1 VIFGGG
7 RGRDPFLGVEEEG
20 EGMPLA
26 GMANA
31 LLVHCSGLR
40 YREEIG
46 RAPSEVIA
54 DRERW
59 ERRAPEGARP
69 FSWDAS
75 ARKWEE
81 LFEGLLAAEARG

>member
-1 VIFGGG
+1 
-7 RGRDPFLGVEEEG
+7 
-20 EGMPLA
+20 
-26 GMANA
+26 MANA
-31 LLVHCSGLR
+31 LLLHCSGLR
-40 YREEIG
+40 HRGEMRCG
-46 RAPSEVIA
+46 PPEVIA

-59 ERRAPEGARP
+59 ERRALEGARP